1 MKLSPEDHNRAI
13 ELSDAAGRAFAVGNT
28 ELANKL
34 TSAAS
39 ALLGHNGPDFDEWA
53 AGTNHNIEQY
63 QGAYVSKHTQELH
76 DCWEAAL
83 SSK

>member
-1 MKLSPEDHNRAI
+1 MKLSPEDHTRAI
-13 ELSDAAGRAFAVGNT
+13 ELSDAAGRALAVGNT

-39 ALLGHNGPDFDEWA
+39 ALMGGNGPLFKDWATAHGHN
-53 AGTNHNIEQY
+53 TEQY